1 MEQEHGT
8 KVAEDPA
15 SVFVVQHGHRQGQ
28 IGGGGR
34 AAVAA
39 VAVVVGRFDRVA
51 VASNNGRDHSA
62 RHVARP
68 AEHPEHRLQQAPAAA
83 AAVRQHAPEQP
94 GLGHVVH
101 VLRAVAV
108 ARTGRGR
115 RGPVFAARRVR
126 PVRRPPAA
134 AAVIAVPRRRDAV
147 VLRFVRPR
155 DRRRRRR

>member
-15 SVFVVQHGHRQGQ
+15 SLFVVQHGHRQGQ

-34 AAVAA
+34 PAATV
-39 VAVVVGRFDRVA
+39 VSVVVGRLDRVVVPA
-51 VASNNGRDHSA
+51 NDSHDHSA

-68 AEHPEHRLQQAPAAA
+68 TEHAEHRLQAPATVT
-83 AAVRQHAPEQP
+83 AVRQHAPEQP

-108 ARTGRGR
+108 AGTGRGR

-134 AAVIAVPRRRDAV
+134 AAVIAVPRGRDAV
-147 VLRFVRPR
+147 VLRFIRPW